1 MDSIKGTF
9 LSNFYECPIEYK
21 GLVYRN
27 AEAAFQA
34 QKCADISQR
43 QRFVNLSGAH
53 AKSLGKTVALVPDW
67 NDIKLQCMR
76 EILDAKFTQHPR
88 LYSILLS
95 TGDEEI
101 IEGNWWG
108 DTYWGM
114 CNGKGSNHLG
124 KILMW
129 IRDREKGE

>member
-1 MDSIKGTF
+1 MDSIKGTY
-9 LSNFYECPIEYK
+9 LSNFYECRIEYG

-27 AEAAFQA
+27 AESAFQA
-34 QKCADISQR
+34 QKCADISKR
-43 QRFVNLSGAH
+43 HMFVGLSGAQ
-53 AKSLGKTVALVPDW
+53 AKSLGKTIDLVPEWDKV
-67 NDIKLQCMR
+67 KLKYMTK
-76 EILDAKFTQHPR
+76 ILEAKFIQNPK
-88 LYSILLS
+88 LYSWLLS

-124 KILMW
+124 KILM
-129 IRDREKGE
+129 